1 MPWIYSQR
9 GGMRRPDG
17 TMFDAQA
24 YSGAAG
30 AHKNNPDSQ
39 HIRRQGPIP
48 RGRWRMTKM
57 QASHPKL
64 GPLVIHLEPE
74 PGTEVFGRDHFRV
87 HGDSQERPG
96 DASTGCII
104 IHGGARRQQMWDS
117 GDRIIE
123 VTE

>member
-1 MPWIYSQR
+1 
-9 GGMRRPDG
+9 
-17 TMFDAQA
+17 MFDAQA
-24 YSGAAG
+24 YSGKAG
-30 AHKNNPDSQ
+30 VHRNNPDSQ
-39 HIRRQGPIP
+39 HIKNEGPIP
-48 RGRWRMTKM
+48 RGRWRMTYM
-57 QASHPKL
+57 QPHHVDL

-87 HGDSQERPG
+87 HGTNPRG